1 MEQRPEN
8 QAEPALQGLLVL
20 LAERTNAAFYTS
32 KDWKNVEK
40 SHTQISKHNTTI
52 LQCFIAKRGEH
63 REGQKGDMQTLH
75 CQKIKISKWRVV
87 RA

>member
-32 KDWKNVEK
+32 KD
-40 SHTQISKHNTTI
+40 
-52 LQCFIAKRGEH
+52 
-63 REGQKGDMQTLH
+63 
-75 CQKIKISKWRVV
+75 
-87 RA
+87 